1 MLDYPEKNF
10 ISLKKKKESIGSDG
24 FPGPSQLYILGLGV
38 PKRKSQEEPA
48 EDMRGPGVTAP
59 STVTSGPR

>member
-38 PKRKSQEEPA
+38 KSQEEPA
-48 EDMRGPGVTAP
+48 EDMRGPGVTAQ
-59 STVTSGPR
+59 SAVTSGPR